1 VVQAVSKARTEADLS
16 AQLDA
21 DLTARLR
28 ELSDLKTA
36 IRDADPSARKV
47 LLKALVASA
56 YAHWEG
62 HVKFAANKLF
72 EFVSLRRLPYS
83 SLNQQFYV
91 NAFLVRL
98 GAFVANRPSLR
109 SRCDLVLEVL
119 NSRASQFSQV
129 HPDLVSTGSNLKF
142 EVLQNICLVCG
153 IDPKPFE
160 PHETFIDVFLLR
172 RRNSIAHGDDSAVG
186 EHEVDALVDGVIT
199 IMRMFR
205 NEVENKVYRRA
216 YLAQP

>member
-1 VVQAVSKARTEADLS
+1 MSKARTEADLS

-21 DLTARLR
+21 DFTSRLR
-28 ELSDLKTA
+28 ELSDLKAA
-36 IRDADPSARKV
+36 IRSADPTARQV
-47 LLKALVASA
+47 LLKALVAVA

-72 EFVSLRRLPYS
+72 EFVALRKLSYAA
-83 SLNQQFYV
+83 LDDQFYV
-91 NAFLVRL
+91 NSFLVRL

-109 SRCDLVLEVL
+109 GRAELVMDVL
-119 NSRASQFSQV
+119 NSRTASFSKI
-129 HPDLVSTGSNLKF
+129 HPDLVNTGSNLKF

-160 PHETFIDVFLLR
+160 PHETFIDVLLLK
-172 RRNSIAHGDDSAVG
+172 RRNSIAHGDDAIVG
-186 EHEVDALVDGVIT
+186 IHEVDSLVAGVTT

-205 NEVENKVYRRA
+205 NEVENMVYTKS
-216 YLAQP
+216 YLAPA